1 MINENLGSYNTNYNK
16 YTVDS
21 VELLPNLT
29 DQNSNF
35 IKVSKIFGKILNDKS
50 NNIIGSYN
58 IFTLENTLKKI
69 ALVNIKGSLCNNNT
83 KEFLKV
89 IKKSI
94 TNQHPLIFIN
104 FERLTYINC
113 SGLNMLLS
121 VTKLKGF
128 TKNRIIIINTP
139 PKFIEL
145 FNLIRFDKIFIFQ
158 SVLPFGLEN
167 LTDSYFSIFK
177 QKEDDFY
184 EKTIKCLFCFQT
196 NTVSNSKYY
205 YCYNCKTLIKQNSK
219 EKVLN

>member
-1 MINENLGSYNTNYNK
+1 MINENLGPNNTNYNK

-21 VELLPNLT
+21 DELLPNFT
-29 DQNSNF
+29 EKNSNF
-35 IKVSKIFGKILNDKS
+35 IKVNKIFGKILKDKS

-58 IFTLENTLKKI
+58 IFTLENTFKKI
-69 ALVNIKGSLCNNNT
+69 ALVNIKGDLCDNNA

-94 TNQHPLIFIN
+94 TNQHQLIFIN
-104 FERLTYINC
+104 FEKLSYINC

-121 VTKLKGF
+121 VTRLNGF
-128 TKNRIIIINTP
+128 NKNRIIIINTP

-167 LTDSYFSIFK
+167 ITDSYFSIFK

-184 EKTIKCLFCFQT
+184 EKPIKCLFCYQS

-205 YCYNCKTLIKQNSK
+205 YCYNCKALIKQNSK